1 MSNWLLIPANIYKE
15 DGTEGLRILQ
25 NTKPDIKYQHQGTAR
40 LQDVMEGVATTKG
53 MEQLQVILF
62 LAQKIL

>member
-25 NTKPDIKYQHQGTAR
+25 NTKQDVEYQHQGTAR
-40 LQDVMEGVATTKG
+40 LQEVMEG
-53 MEQLQVILF
+53 
-62 LAQKIL
+62 